1 MLVEELCVPLAATI
15 GRGCP
20 PPHVSGSDCRD
31 NRLRDRPER
40 RTGRL
45 IRERLL
51 LGVRL
56 LPVRGEAGGIPQGS
70 QQGAAADRG
79 TRAGRRSRRTR

>member
-1 MLVEELCVPLAATI
+1 MLVEELCVPPVATV

-20 PPHVSGSDCRD
+20 PPHVSGSDCCD
-31 NRLRDRPER
+31 SRLRDRPER

-45 IRERLL
+45 IREPLL

-56 LPVRGEAGGIPQGS
+56 LPVGGEADGVPQGS
-70 QQGAAADRG
+70 Q
-79 TRAGRRSRRTR
+79 